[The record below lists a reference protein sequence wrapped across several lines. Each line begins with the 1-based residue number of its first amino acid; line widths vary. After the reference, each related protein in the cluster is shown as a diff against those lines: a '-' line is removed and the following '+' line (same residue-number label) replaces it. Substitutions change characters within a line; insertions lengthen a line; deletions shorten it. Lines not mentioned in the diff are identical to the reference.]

1 MIIAK
6 YIMLTHRKAFVKPD
20 ATGKEIAFKM
30 ISTRLPG
37 LTVIDENMEVIGIV
51 TEFDLLGNIREG
63 LELNKI
69 TAEKIMSKKPQIASL
84 ETSTEELM
92 EIMLEKNFTIIP
104 IVKDNKLVGIV
115 DRTLLIENYVERD
128 IIPIP

>member
-1 MIIAK
+1 MLFAK
-6 YIMLTHRKAFVKPD
+6 YIMLTHRKTFVKPD
-20 ATGKEIAFKM
+20 ATGKEIAYKL

-69 TAEKIMSKKPQIASL
+69 TAEKIMSKNPQIADPGTTA
-84 ETSTEELM
+84 EKLM

-104 IVKDNKLVGIV
+104 IVQDNKLVGIV
-115 DRTLLIENYVERD
+115 DRTLLIETYVERG
-128 IIPIP
+128 IMPIP